1 MYNIRY
7 YALGHSYLLHGPFE
21 GWQTDGFWGMA
32 ASEPSKD
39 YFHVFQQKMKDGFG
53 AKVEALAENHAEFE
67 RCCTVDATRESHMAT
82 KHYAHIAEVLEKF
95 KPNVISVFMGGGNT
109 VAKDEKSTTL
119 FLDVLY
125 GLIKKAKREDAVVV
139 CTTFPGAF
147 EYCKKGAAKYG
158 FIAVDCTELHR
169 IKGPENPYYA
179 FKDYPEYDIEAAAGA
194 VEFRTH
200 PNDKGHELIAQNFF
214 DAMKDTFINNV
225 APGEF
230 SEDYSFKE
238 YITMEKIP
246 KFSIK
251 TTPEFRA
258 RFNGFNVRQNGDH
271 VSFSSAP
278 GTGASVI
285 GTGLHIKGEHKKFF
299 IEMSVE
305 SAEKDKELVLT
316 LSSKSGIHEYRT
328 DIVYDKM
335 HRYEFDISDIGE
347 MMTVMKVYPD
357 MEECLVTVG
366 CLGFEM

>member
-7 YALGHSYLLHGPFE
+7 YAIGHSYLLHGPFE

-39 YFHVFQQKMKDGFG
+39 YFHRFQEKMKEEFG
-53 AKVEALAENHAEFE
+53 ANVEALAENHAEFE

-109 VAKDEKSTTL
+109 IAKDEKSTTL

-125 GLIKKAKREDAVVV
+125 GLIKKCKREDAVVV
-139 CTTFPGAF
+139 CTTIPVAF
-147 EYCKKGAAKYG
+147 EYCKKVAAKYG
-158 FIAVDCTELHR
+158 FIAVDCTELHK
-169 IKGPENPYYA
+169 IKGRDNPYYA
-179 FKDYPEYDIEAAAGA
+179 FEDYPEYDEEAAAGA

-200 PNDKGHELIAQNFF
+200 PGDKGHELIAQNLL
-214 DAMKDTFINNV
+214 DAMKESFLNKV
-225 APGEF
+225 AEGEF
-230 SEDYSFKE
+230 GEEYFYKE

-246 KFSIK
+246 KFTVE
-251 TTPEFRA
+251 TTPKFRA
-258 RFNGFNVRQNGDH
+258 RFGGFNVRQDGDC

-278 GTGASVI
+278 GTGASVMA
-285 GTGLHIKGEHKKFF
+285 TGLHIRGENKKFF

-305 SAEKDKELVLT
+305 SAEKDKELI
-316 LSSKSGIHEYRT
+316 LSLNSKSGVHEYRT
-328 DIVYDKM
+328 DIVYGKM

-347 MMTVMKVYPD
+347 MMTVLRVCPD
-357 MEECLVTVG
+357 MEECLVKVKS
-366 CLGFEM
+366 LGFEK